1 MRKEMRWMAD
11 TLIKMKTGSIDA
23 LEHEVN
29 STPTV
34 PLDRGS
40 IYFAVDTNTH
50 IGKIVYD
57 APVGTN
63 GVDRIVMST
72 QAEYAQEAD
81 VALDIKGTLG
91 VPHGGTGKT
100 SFTSGQILVGNGT
113 GAIKSGTI
121 ANHSYTPA
129 GTVSVST
136 NATTNKTATVSP
148 ASTGTVTY
156 TPGGTIS
163 KPTFTGSSLTSTGN
177 FTPSG
182 TVSVT
187 TNQTTNKT
195 ATVAP
200 AASGDV
206 TYTPAGK
213 NSAPAFTGTA
223 ATIVVS
229 GGTGT
234 TTYTPAGSIAVSTA
248 GSTVA
253 ADDITSWTA
262 NTPTAVTGKT
272 VVTSASYAS
281 GVLTLSTG
289 DSVNVTP
296 GTAATLQYTGVTVK
310 SGDAAYSFTG
320 TGTRLTASYT
330 PAGSVA
336 APTFTGTGVRLV
348 TGNIAVPNT
357 YTATFTGTQG
367 SISVSGTPAGTI
379 STPTFTGTG
388 VRLVTGNIAVPNT
401 YTATFSGTAATLS
414 HTINS

>member
-1 MRKEMRWMAD
+1 MAD

-29 STPTV
+29 SSPTV

-50 IGKIVYD
+50 VGKIVYD
-57 APVGTN
+57 APVGAN

-81 VALDIKGTLG
+81 VALDIKGKLG
-91 VPHGGTGKT
+91 VAHGGTGAST
-100 SFTSGQILVGNGT
+100 FTSGQILVGAGT
-113 GAIKSGTI
+113 NAIKSGTI
-121 ANHSYTPA
+121 GNHSYTPA

-136 NATTNKTATVSP
+136 NATTNKTATVAP
-148 ASTGTVTY
+148 ATSGTVTY
-156 TPGGTIS
+156 TPAGT
-163 KPTFTGSSLTSTGN
+163 
-177 FTPSG
+177 
-182 TVSVT
+182 
-187 TNQTTNKT
+187 
-195 ATVAP
+195 
-200 AASGDV
+200 
-206 TYTPAGK
+206 
-213 NSAPAFTGTA
+213 NSAPAFTGAA

-248 GSTVA
+248 GTTVA

-289 DSVNVTP
+289 DSVSVTP
-296 GTAATLQYTGVTVK
+296 GTAATLQYTARTVK

-320 TGTRLTASYT
+320 AGTRLTASYT

-348 TGNIAVPNT
+348 TGNIAVP
-357 YTATFTGTQG
+357 
-367 SISVSGTPAGTI
+367 S
-379 STPTFTGTG
+379 
-388 VRLVTGNIAVPNT
+388 T
-401 YTATFSGTAATLS
+401 YTATFSGTAAILS